1 MYSDAELDAAVRA
14 GVLTPAQARAFRE
27 FVAGGRTTPSVDEE
41 HFRLLTGFNDIFV
54 TIAIALTLGALTW
67 LGMQV
72 ALWAGGALAA
82 AASWGLAE
90 YFTRRRRMALPS
102 IVLLV
107 AFVGSAFYVGVTAAA
122 ALRIATG
129 PQDWNAASAIGA
141 VLGVVA
147 AYAHWR
153 RFRVPITVAA
163 GALAAVATA
172 MLVLLVLWPALGAA
186 RLALVFA
193 GGLGLFAFAL
203 WWDASDRE
211 RLTRRA
217 DVAFWLHLA
226 AAPLIVHPVF
236 RGLGLIG
243 TDAPQPGHAAL
254 ALALYAVLTVVALAV
269 DRRALLVSAL
279 LYVIW
284 ALMALVRA
292 AGSPGS
298 ALPLAALVIGSGLL
312 TLSAFWHA
320 TRAALM
326 RRLPAA
332 LQARLPPV

>member
-1 MYSDAELDAAVRA
+1 MYSDAELEAVVKA
-14 GVLTPAQARAFRE
+14 GALTQEQARAFRD
-27 FVAGGRTTPSVDEE
+27 FVAASRASPGADEE

-54 TIAIALTLGALTW
+54 TIALALTLGALGW
-67 LGMQV
+67 LGSRS
-72 ALWAGGALAA
+72 APWAGGAVAA

-102 IVLLV
+102 IALLV
-107 AFVGSAFYVGVTAAA
+107 AFVGSCVLVGTSGAA
-122 ALRIATG
+122 ALRIVNG
-129 PQDWNAASAIGA
+129 PQDWSTASAIGA
-141 VLGVVA
+141 ALGAVA

-163 GALAAVATA
+163 GTLATVATA
-172 MLVLLVLWPALGAA
+172 LFALLSLWPDLQAA
-186 RLALVFA
+186 RLLLIFA
-193 GGLGLFAFAL
+193 GGIGIFALAL

-211 RLTRRA
+211 RVTRRA

-226 AAPLIVHPVF
+226 AAPMIVHPVF
-236 RGLGLIG
+236 QGLGLIG
-243 TDAPQPGHAAL
+243 SDTPQPGHAAL
-254 ALALYAVLTVVALAV
+254 ALVLYAVLTVVALAV

-284 ALMALVRA
+284 ALMGLVRA

-312 TLSAFWHA
+312 TLSAFWHGV
-320 TRAALM
+320 RAPLV
-326 RRLPAA
+326 RCLPGAV
-332 LQARLPPV
+332 QARLPPV